1 MLDDERRDRL
11 RRAGDRF
18 RETARERSAA
28 VSELKAA
35 LAAADGDSNPEEAA
49 HLTGLSDAES
59 EVLLDGDRPG
69 RQPRKP

>member
-18 RETARERSAA
+18 RETGRQRNSA

-35 LAAADGDSNPEEAA
+35 LAEADGDSNPEEAA

-59 EVLLDGDRPG
+59 EVFLGGDWPADPPS
-69 RQPRKP
+69 QP